1 MQCPSCGASQTRD
14 ARFCDQCGAHLAPP
28 RATPPP
34 NGTGG
39 IDAADAGDRR
49 VVTALFADLVDYVR
63 MLAQHDPEEVR
74 IRVGAALSGMGEVI
88 ERLDGTR
95 EKFIG
100 DAVFA
105 VFGWPRAHDDDA
117 VRAALAALEIRAML
131 LDPDDA
137 GEPLEVRIG
146 LATGEVVAAARGGGG
161 GDLAVTG
168 EAITTAA
175 RIQGLARPG
184 EILLDEATVRGARD
198 RLVVE
203 GRGSV
208 VLRGQSQEVRLF
220 ALTGQSGLLDPAV
233 RRPIQENPF
242 VGRATELARIRT
254 TLERSR
260 ESGRGAVVVVTGDSG
275 MGKSRLAAD
284 VEREAR
290 GLGYA
295 WTWTENVSY
304 GRGEPYRFARL
315 FAQAVADEH
324 GVDSGTYARELL
336 FTPDTDEATLR
347 RFGGAIAAVA
357 RDAAFS
363 GWEADAANVPD
374 DPSETAAILGDV
386 AIKYVGRVLEIDGPR
401 VVVLDDLHWLDSSSV
416 GMVEI
421 LVGIAAEQPLVLLA
435 TTRPGFVPSW
445 VSRDHVER
453 LELEGLA
460 PAETAQL
467 ATLVARA
474 ALDADDA
481 RRIHERT
488 QGNPLF
494 IGETVRASLED
505 GTLELRDGRMVLVE
519 PRAPRLPL
527 TLRAVLGARLD
538 GLDEPARDVLSVAS
552 VIGIG
557 FRHDELEDLL
567 GAPIAPGTLDRLVD
581 AALIVPGTAGGTWR
595 FSHPLVHET
604 AYAGMLASRRRRL
617 HARLADRLEAGP
629 VPASAAIVAV
639 HRAAAGDAANAI
651 PLLVDAAT
659 AALGMGAAAE
669 AAGFWRNAA
678 DLAIEPEEIARFR
691 AAADAAMDA
700 ART

>member
-1 MQCPSCGASQTRD
+1 MQCPSCGASQTAS
-14 ARFCDQCGAHLAPP
+14 ARFCDQCGAYLTPP
-28 RATPPP
+28 RATGSAEAPVL
-34 NGTGG
+34 GRM
-39 IDAADAGDRR
+39 DVGDRR

-63 MLAQHDPEEVR
+63 MLAEHDPEEVR
-74 IRVGAALSGMGEVI
+74 VRVGTALGRMGEAI

-131 LDPDDA
+131 LEPDDG

-146 LATGEVVAAARGGGG
+146 LATGEVVAAARGDGT

-198 RLVVE
+198 RLIVD

-208 VLRGQSQEVRLF
+208 VLRGQSHEVGLF

-233 RRPIQENPF
+233 RRPVQQNPF
-242 VGRATELARIRT
+242 VGRAAEMDRIRAK
-254 TLERSR
+254 LEMAC
-260 ESGRGAVVVVTGDSG
+260 ESGRGAVIVVTGDSG
-275 MGKSRLAAD
+275 MGKSRLAAAM
-284 VEREAR
+284 ERQAR
-290 GLGYA
+290 DLGYA
-295 WTWTENVSY
+295 WMWTENVSY

-315 FAQAVADEH
+315 FAQAIADEH

-336 FTPDTDEATLR
+336 FTADTDEATLR

-374 DPSETAAILGDV
+374 DPAETGAILAEV
-386 AIKYVGRVLEIDGPR
+386 ATRYVHRVLETDGPR
-401 VVVLDDLHWLDSSSV
+401 VLVLDDLHWLDSSSV

-421 LVGIAAEQPLVLLA
+421 LVGIAAEKPLVLLA
-435 TTRPGFVPSW
+435 TTRPGSVPSW
-445 VSRDHVER
+445 ASRDHVER
-453 LELEGLA
+453 LDLKGLA

-474 ALDADDA
+474 ALDARDA

-505 GTLELRDGRMVLVE
+505 GTLELRDGRMVLIE

-538 GLDEPARDVLSVAS
+538 GLDERARDVLSVAS

-557 FRHDELEDLL
+557 FRRTELEDLL
-567 GAPIAPGTLDRLVD
+567 GAPVAAGTLDRLVD
-581 AALIVPGTAGGTWR
+581 AALIVPGSRSGTWR

-617 HARLADRLEAGP
+617 HARLADRLEAGR
-629 VPASAAIVAV
+629 VPPSAAVLAV
-639 HRAAAGDAANAI
+639 HRAAAGDSARAI
-651 PLLVDAAT
+651 PMLIDAAT
-659 AALGMGAAAE
+659 AALAIGAATE

-678 DLAIEPEEIARFR
+678 ELATDPGEIERFR
-691 AAADAAMDA
+691 TAADAAMDA
-700 ART
+700 AGG